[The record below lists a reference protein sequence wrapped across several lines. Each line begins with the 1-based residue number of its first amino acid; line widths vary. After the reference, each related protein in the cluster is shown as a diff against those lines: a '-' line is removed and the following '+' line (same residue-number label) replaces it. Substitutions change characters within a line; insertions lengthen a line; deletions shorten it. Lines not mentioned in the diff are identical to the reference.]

1 MRGKLYKH
9 PKQGWT
15 VKYSIC
21 VPGMITRQWG
31 AELPL
36 HPDNVKDIKEWS
48 KVFDNIEGRISSN
61 PEAEFEIVSGF
72 NNNGPEHFP
81 RYAKLIKD
89 EEADLKDFDVTLMD
103 GLEEEPIETPV
114 FNGSGQWHRRAYLY
128 LKGDKVV
135 FDCSDDEYGPIKFD
149 LKDLEKALETH
160 KEKKI

>member
-1 MRGKLYKH
+1 
-9 PKQGWT
+9 
-15 VKYSIC
+15 
-21 VPGMITRQWG
+21 MITRQWG

-89 EEADLKDFDVTLMD
+89 EESDLKDFDVTLMD

-114 FNGSGQWHRRAYLY
+114 FNGSGQWYRKAYLY
-128 LKGDKVV
+128 LKGDKVI
-135 FDCSDDEYGPIKFD
+135 FDCSDDEYGPIEFN
-149 LKDLEKALETH
+149 LQDLEKALEAH
-160 KEKKI
+160 KRKV